1 MAVMVCAVLIDL
13 WTGVRAAKARGEKI
27 KSRILRR
34 TITKVGDYWRV
45 QAFGLIVDALLVFFL
60 DHPYATMVVTLGE
73 VLIEYRSV
81 MENLRSCHS
90 RAGGVTE
97 AAGEVL
103 ETIISRGERGI
114 MDKTTAPVK
123 EEKGKGGQDE

>member
-1 MAVMVCAVLIDL
+1 MAVMVSAVLIDL

-45 QAFGLIVDALLVFFL
+45 QAFGLIVDALLVFFF

-81 MENLRSCHS
+81 TENLRSCHS

-114 MDKTTAPVK
+114 MNKTAAPVK
-123 EEKGKGGQDE
+123 EEKGEGGQDE